1 MSSLLCRSIH
11 ISMSD
16 MVVTM
21 MYIVTTWE
29 TMQSRYEVEAA
40 DKNQAWEF
48 ILDNKGKQVEKIW
61 AEDGSYVVELKDT
74 QDKPKFPGNVVDF
87 KQKVLEIMKQKKP
100 IDKE

>member
-1 MSSLLCRSIH
+1 M
-11 ISMSD
+11 
-16 MVVTM
+16 
-21 MYIVTTWE
+21 
-29 TMQSRYEVEAA
+29 
-40 DKNQAWEF
+40 
-48 ILDNKGKQVEKIW
+48 EKIW